1 MSVSTNAVVVEGL
14 KRLANHFD
22 SRGLFTEA
30 NYIDGIIKVAAR
42 KKAKY
47 PQAFR
52 VWIMRVFDGESKDHW
67 YGEADG
73 SSGAWQPIN
82 KDLFILQLKHL
93 RDRFFSSSYS
103 DGFSSSS
110 GGGKMKKSNGYLRS
124 VSPET
129 LDYILEKWM
138 NPAPVSAPQQGD
150 GVVDIVPGELHDLAD
165 EMGGEGEHGLHDEPL
180 YWPNS
185 EQLGLFENS

>member
-1 MSVSTNAVVVEGL
+1 MSVSINAVVVEKL
-14 KRLANHFD
+14 KRLANHLD
-22 SRGLFTEA
+22 SRGLFAEA

-47 PQAFR
+47 SQAFR
-52 VWIMRVFDGESKDHW
+52 VWIMRVFDGESKSHW
-67 YGEADG
+67 YGEADN
-73 SSGAWQPIN
+73 SSDVWQPIN

-103 DGFSSSS
+103 DGFSSAS

-150 GVVDIVPGELHDLAD
+150 GVVDIIPGELHDLAD
-165 EMGGEGEHGLHDEPL
+165 QMEGEGEQKLHGEPT
-180 YWPNS
+180 YRPGS